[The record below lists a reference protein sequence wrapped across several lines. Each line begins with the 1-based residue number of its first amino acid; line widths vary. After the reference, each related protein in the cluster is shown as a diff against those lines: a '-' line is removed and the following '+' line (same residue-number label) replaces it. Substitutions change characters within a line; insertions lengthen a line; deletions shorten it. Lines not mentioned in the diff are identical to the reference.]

1 MRQKK
6 DPYFGD
12 GQRKKDWHNKE
23 AIRRDSE
30 RVGMYVRLLCMF

>member
-6 DPYFGD
+6 DPYFAD
-12 GQRKKDWHNKE
+12 GQKKKDWHNKE

-30 RVGMYVRLLCMF
+30 RVGM